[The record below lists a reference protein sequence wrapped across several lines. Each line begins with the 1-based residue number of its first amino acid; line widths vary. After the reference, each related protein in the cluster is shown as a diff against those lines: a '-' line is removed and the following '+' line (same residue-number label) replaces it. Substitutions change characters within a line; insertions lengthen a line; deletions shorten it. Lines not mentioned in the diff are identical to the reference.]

1 MIKYIQELILNT
13 LVFNSILGIC
23 LYHLPLIICLLYY
36 SIKSIRNYL
45 IDKKHRML
53 KQQHITDYYYPTDTI
68 GMLLER
74 FIVCI
79 VPIINLMSTIF
90 VIMPDV
96 CERYFVIIND
106 FLSKPVV
113 SDFKVK
119 EEKK

>member
-53 KQQHITDYYYPTDTI
+53 